1 MLDKAP
7 EYHVPVLGPE
17 VVQHLITDPGG
28 TYVDAT
34 LGGGGHAELILA
46 QLSSEGRLIGVDRDP
61 VAIST
66 TSQRLARFGSRF
78 DQQQGPFRQLPEM
91 LGSLGVEGLD
101 GALFDLGVSSR
112 QIDDAA
118 RGFSYRQDGPLDM
131 RMGPDATRTA
141 EQVVNEYSDRDL
153 TRVFREYGEERAAG
167 RIAKAICR
175 ARSEERIESTP
186 QLADLIASQVP
197 ARYATK
203 SQARIFQAIRIE
215 VNEELE
221 HLEATLNAVVDRLND
236 GGRLAILTYH
246 SLEDRI
252 AKRVVRGTPISDLPR
267 DFPVSDPAAG
277 KMKEIVPRGVTPT
290 DEEIAANPRARS
302 AKLRVGERVM
312 C

>member
-1 MLDKAP
+1 MLEKAP

-17 VVQHLITDPGG
+17 VVEHLITAPNG

-34 LGGGGHAELILA
+34 LGGGGHAELILQ

-66 TSQRLARFGSRF
+66 ASQRLVRFGERF
-78 DQQQGPFRQLPEM
+78 DQRQIPFWQLPEM
-91 LGSLGVEGLD
+91 LGSLGVDVLN

-131 RMGPDATRTA
+131 RMGPDAARTA
-141 EQVVNEYSDRDL
+141 EEVVNDYSERDL

-167 RIAKAICR
+167 RIARSICS
-175 ARSEERIESTP
+175 ARRDEPIRSTFR
-186 QLADLIASQVP
+186 LAELIAQHVP
-197 ARYATK
+197 QRYATK

-215 VNEELE
+215 VNEELS
-221 HLEATLNAVVDRLND
+221 HLEETLNEIVDRLVK
-236 GGRLAILTYH
+236 GGRLTLLTYH

-252 AKRVVRGTPISDLPR
+252 AKRIVRGTPVSMLPR
-267 DFPVSDPAAG
+267 DFPVADPAAG
-277 KMKEIVPRGVTPT
+277 RMKEVAPRGVKAS
-290 DEEIAANPRARS
+290 DVEIAANPRARS
-302 AKLRVGERVM
+302 AKLRVGEKVH
-312 C
+312 